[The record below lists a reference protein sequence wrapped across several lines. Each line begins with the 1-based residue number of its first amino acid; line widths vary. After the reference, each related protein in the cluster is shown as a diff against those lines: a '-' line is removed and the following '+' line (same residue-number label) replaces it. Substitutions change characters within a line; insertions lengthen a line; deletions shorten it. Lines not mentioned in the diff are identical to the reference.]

1 MARTAP
7 APAPQTRLHPRVV
20 ARLLRLLSQKVKLAP
35 ARPRRVRQAAHLA
48 RNRVRH
54 RRVRRHAAPR
64 PRRRNRRRRHVLDE
78 RLRWMHHR
86 LANPA
91 MRLGLGLGQHGRVG
105 APMSVPTGGRERRGD
120 LSRTASGD
128 AAVDG
133 GDRARVSEG
142 LQAGARETS
151 RVCRVGV

>member
-20 ARLLRLLSQKVKLAP
+20 ARLLRLLSQIVKVTP

-64 PRRRNRRRRHVLDE
+64 PRRRNRRRSHVLDE
-78 RLRWMHHR
+78 WLRRMHHCLADPAVRLRLR
-86 LANPA
+86 
-91 MRLGLGLGQHGRVG
+91 LGLGQHGRVG

-120 LSRTASGD
+120 LSRTASGE
-128 AAVDG
+128 ATVDG
-133 GDRARVSEG
+133 RD
-142 LQAGARETS
+142 
-151 RVCRVGV
+151 

>member
-20 ARLLRLLSQKVKLAP
+20 ARLLRLLSQEVKLAP

-64 PRRRNRRRRHVLDE
+64 PRRRNRRRGHVLDE
-78 RLRWMHHR
+78 RLRRMHHR

-91 MRLGLGLGQHGRVG
+91 VRLGL
-105 APMSVPTGGRERRGD
+105 
-120 LSRTASGD
+120 
-128 AAVDG
+128 
-133 GDRARVSEG
+133 
-142 LQAGARETS
+142 
-151 RVCRVGV
+151 